1 MTVIECCQQFLLS
14 HHENAF
20 SNPTRNQHCAGRL
33 NSLLGFPKSRALFE
47 YYDIILSRNMILGK
61 HGDEKNDHRTGYNH
75 CVVYSFYCE
84 IDDLEYKVSIVM
96 TTRSAIGC
104 PMDRVSKILEK

>member
-61 HGDEKNDHRTGYNH
+61 HGDKKAITGPDITIASYTL
-75 CVVYSFYCE
+75 STA
-84 IDDLEYKVSIVM
+84 K
-96 TTRSAIGC
+96 
-104 PMDRVSKILEK
+104 